1 MNRSIRE
8 IIVCFL
14 IVLIPVLMNE
24 LLYFGPFF
32 YFCTIPLIV
41 ALFSIKQ
48 SNAVSMLIAFGI
60 GMALDIL
67 SDGVPGLNAGAAVF
81 CTMPRRVIFGHLFN
95 LHEKTSLPSLKEAG
109 VVKHL
114 QFLSALNLFYFTF
127 YVVLDGSASHNIW
140 LSLARIGICVVANSL
155 L

>member
-1 MNRSIRE
+1 
-8 IIVCFL
+8 
-14 IVLIPVLMNE
+14 
-24 LLYFGPFF
+24 
-32 YFCTIPLIV
+32 
-41 ALFSIKQ
+41 
-48 SNAVSMLIAFGI
+48 
-60 GMALDIL
+60 
-67 SDGVPGLNAGAAVF
+67 
-81 CTMPRRVIFGHLFN
+81 LFN

-155 L
+155 LCIILELFMLNDN